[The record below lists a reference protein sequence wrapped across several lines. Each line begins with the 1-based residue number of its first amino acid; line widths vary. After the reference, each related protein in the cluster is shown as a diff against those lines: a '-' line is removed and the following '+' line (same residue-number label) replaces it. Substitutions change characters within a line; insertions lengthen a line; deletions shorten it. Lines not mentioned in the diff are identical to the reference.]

1 MKGKYEILKFVYTIV
16 SEKLQPLQYSVS
28 THELLLRLKGDW
40 QPEYLEELVR
50 DGYIVL
56 LRDAAGIMLRITE
69 KGWQKAKMKLAFRVN
84 P

>member
-1 MKGKYEILKFVYTIV
+1 MKDKYEILTVVYTIV
-16 SEKLQPLQYSVS
+16 REMPQPLQYSVG
-28 THELLLRLKGDW
+28 TRELLLRLKGDW

-50 DGYIVL
+50 DGLIIL
-56 LRDAAGIMLRITE
+56 LRDQAGIMLRITE